1 MHRFSR
7 DRWLHEKVAPDPSSP
22 FSSRPLLSSAKLS
35 FRDNRSKTMFLEI
48 DQWTKIEIRNL
59 GHRDAYPRLLCAVH
73 CALEDERGEAKTKLL
88 FNPWAL
94 RRTLFDIGFHTG
106 CVWRRRLFVEGD
118 RRERERKGRVKADIK
133 RDDSFVSVYIIPATR
148 NICMYTCINSVV
160 NRERFICESTIA
172 LLFFANPFR
181 LHRLWITSAK
191 ILFNETNRGE
201 RHWG

>member
-48 DQWTKIEIRNL
+48 DQRTKIEIRNL

-118 RRERERKGRVKADIK
+118 RREREREERSRKSRYQTRRQLCFGIYNSCHTEYMYVH
-133 RDDSFVSVYIIPATR
+133 VYKLGG
-148 NICMYTCINSVV
+148 
-160 NRERFICESTIA
+160 ESGTVH
-172 LLFFANPFR
+172 L
-181 LHRLWITSAK
+181 
-191 ILFNETNRGE
+191 
-201 RHWG
+201 